1 MLRRGPHTKATEA
14 EPLKKDPNLVAI
26 QCCIEGPVMHDI
38 CLDHLQRRRV
48 AIVAAARVS
57 TNGEFVSFEA
67 PD

>member
-1 MLRRGPHTKATEA
+1 
-14 EPLKKDPNLVAI
+14 
-26 QCCIEGPVMHDI
+26 MHDI

-67 PD
+67 PDRRRRDRSGNNGRFL